1 MKKGQPFVAEKA
13 ILKESNGTERVVY
26 VQERGSIVSTVSK
39 APKSSWKTEEQFAT
53 SRLRKFD
60 DEDNC
65 SQSSSSSSS
74 DSDSYSRYSTTHYN
88 DDGECV
94 GGVLRSE

>member
-1 MKKGQPFVAEKA
+1 MKKGEPFVAEKA

-53 SRLRKFD
+53 SRLRPFD
-60 DEDNC
+60 DDDDNDANY
-65 SQSSSSSSS
+65 SSTNDS
-74 DSDSYSRYSTTHYN
+74 DSDSQYSTSHYN
-88 DDGECV
+88 DEGECV
-94 GGVLRSE
+94 GGALRSE